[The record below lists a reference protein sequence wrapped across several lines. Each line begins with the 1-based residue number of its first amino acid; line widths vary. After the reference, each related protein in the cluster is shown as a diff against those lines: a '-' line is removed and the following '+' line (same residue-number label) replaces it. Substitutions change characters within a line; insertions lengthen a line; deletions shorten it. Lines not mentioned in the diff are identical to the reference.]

1 MKRDYLV
8 TVAQGLSTTNYVA
21 LLSIVLALPPSLSLS
36 RKYTNRERN
45 AIRKAH
51 LFRKKL
57 IKQYGKKN
65 LHKRPD
71 KRP

>member
-21 LLSIVLALPPSLSLS
+21 LLTVLLALPRSLSQE
-36 RKYTNRERN
+36 KFTNRQRN
-45 AIRKAH
+45 AIRKANI
-51 LFRKKL
+51 LRRKL
-57 IKQYGKKN
+57 LNENGKKN

>member
-1 MKRDYLV
+1 MDRYLITYAV
-8 TVAQGLSTTNYVA
+8 DDMRPTNYAA

-36 RKYTNRERN
+36 RKFTNRERN

-51 LFRKKL
+51 LFRKKI